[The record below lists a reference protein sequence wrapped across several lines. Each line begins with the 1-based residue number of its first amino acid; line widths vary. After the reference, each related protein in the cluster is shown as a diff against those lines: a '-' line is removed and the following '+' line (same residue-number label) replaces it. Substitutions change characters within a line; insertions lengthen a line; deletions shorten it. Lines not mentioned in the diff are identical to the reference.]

1 MSVNWLN
8 RCHFGDCLETL
19 RQMPDG
25 LVQTCVTSPPYF
37 GLRSYLPDGVRQ
49 KTSLPADVRAAV
61 IAELQQ
67 SGIYPLNRTSE

>member
-1 MSVNWLN
+1 MAETEWLN
-8 RCHFGDCLETL
+8 QCHFGDCLTVL
-19 RQMPDG
+19 RGM
-25 LVQTCVTSPPYF
+25 
-37 GLRSYLPDGVRQ
+37 PDGVRL